1 LRGLSA
7 EAGINIALF
16 GRTKMAFVDA
26 FSHLVV
32 QVTDLDRSE
41 KFYQEVLGLD
51 VVGRDLVRE
60 EGPNSLLKTNT
71 GQMVLLIQVPDVE
84 PFRPNSNSI
93 HHAWLLTVEQY
104 RRAQERMKAFGYSI
118 EDSREEFRAMGERSM
133 DIYDPDG
140 HRYQVQAHGPEATQ
154 IIRPSSGK
162 IDCGRIAD
170 FEIGSVTSF
179 SKAMF
184 FLVRLN
190 EGFLA
195 LSSWCTHRNGQLKW
209 EKEHWRF
216 YCPFHSAT
224 YDRRGEFTG
233 HLENVGP
240 LRLHPVTITNDGNVI
255 VDTSE
260 VLVRKTH
267 ESSHIVPAACG
278 AAFCGANVEH
288 I

>member
-1 LRGLSA
+1 M
-7 EAGINIALF
+7 AL
-16 GRTKMAFVDA
+16 VDG

-51 VVGRDLVRE
+51 LVGRDLVNE
-60 EGPNSLLKTNT
+60 KAPNALLKTNT
-71 GQMVLLIQVPDVE
+71 GQMVLLIQVLAVE

-104 RRAQERMKAFGYSI
+104 RRAQQRMKAFGYSI

-140 HRYQVQAHGPEATQ
+140 HRYQIQAHGPEATK
-154 IIRPSSGK
+154 IIRPSAGK
-162 IDCGRIAD
+162 VTCGMMD
-170 FEIGSVTSF
+170 SFEVGSVTPF
-179 SKAMF
+179 SQEMF
-184 FLVRLN
+184 FLVRLK

-195 LSSWCTHRNGQLKW
+195 LSSWCTHRNGRLKW
-209 EKEHWRF
+209 EQEHWRF

-224 YDRRGEFTG
+224 YNRRGEFTG

-240 LRLHPVTITNDGNVI
+240 LRLHPVTIADEGSVI

-260 VLVRKTH
+260 ILVRKDH
-267 ESSHIVPAACG
+267 SPDQVVKAVCG
-278 AAFCGANVEH
+278 AGFCAANVERV
-288 I
+288 

>member
-1 LRGLSA
+1 M
-7 EAGINIALF
+7 AL
-16 GRTKMAFVDA
+16 VDG

-41 KFYQEVLGLD
+41 EFYREVLALD
-51 VVGRDLVRE
+51 PVGRNLVNE
-60 EGPNSLLKTNT
+60 DGPNALLKTNT
-71 GQMVLLIQVPDVE
+71 GQMVLLVKVPEVR

-104 RRAQERMKAFGYSI
+104 RRAQERLKAFGYNI

-140 HRYQVQAHGPEATQ
+140 HRYQIQAHGPEATQ
-154 IIRPSSGK
+154 IIRPSAGK
-162 IDCGRIAD
+162 VNCGKMDD
-170 FEIGSVTSF
+170 FEVGSVTSF
-179 SKAMF
+179 SKEMF
-184 FLVRLN
+184 FLVRSR

-195 LSSWCTHRNGQLKW
+195 LSSWCTHRNGRLRW

-224 YDRRGEFTG
+224 YNRRGEFTG

-240 LRLHPVTITNDGNVI
+240 LRLHPVVIAEDGSVI

-260 VLVRKTH
+260 ILVRKEH
-267 ESSHIVPAACG
+267 SPEHIVPGACG
-278 AAFCGANVEH
+278 ASFCATDVERV
-288 I
+288 

>member
-1 LRGLSA
+1 M
-7 EAGINIALF
+7 AL
-16 GRTKMAFVDA
+16 VDG

-51 VVGRDLVRE
+51 VVGRDLVKE
-60 EGPNSLLKTNT
+60 EGPTSLLKTNT
-71 GQMVLLIQVPDVE
+71 GQMVLLVQVPEVE

-104 RRAQERMKAFGYSI
+104 KRAQERMKTFGYNI

-154 IIRPSSGK
+154 IIRPSAGK
-162 IDCGRIAD
+162 INCGNIAD
-170 FEIGSVTSF
+170 YEIGSVTPF
-179 SKAMF
+179 SKGMF
-184 FLVRLN
+184 FLVRLHD
-190 EGFLA
+190 GFLA
-195 LSSWCTHRNGQLKW
+195 LSSWCTHRNGQIKW

-240 LRLHPVTITNDGNVI
+240 LRLHPVTIAADGSVI

-260 VLVRKTH
+260 IFARKAFDPKQP
-267 ESSHIVPAACG
+267 VPADCG
-278 AAFCGANVEH
+278 ARFCADGMERV
-288 I
+288 

>member
-1 LRGLSA
+1 M
-7 EAGINIALF
+7 AL
-16 GRTKMAFVDA
+16 VDG

-32 QVTDLDRSE
+32 QVTDLERSE

-51 VVGRDLVRE
+51 LVGRDLVNE
-60 EGPNSLLKTNT
+60 EKPNSLLQMNT
-71 GQMVLLIQVPDVE
+71 GQMVVLVQVAKVE
-84 PFRPNSNSI
+84 PFRPNTNSI

-104 RRAQERMKAFGYSI
+104 GRAQERMKAFGYSI

-154 IIRPSSGK
+154 IIRPSAGK
-162 IDCGRIAD
+162 VDCGKMED
-170 FEIGSVTSF
+170 FEMGSVTSV
-179 SKAMF
+179 SKGMF
-184 FLVRLN
+184 YLLRLE
-190 EGFLA
+190 EGFMA
-195 LSSWCTHRNGQLKW
+195 VSSWCTHRNGQIKW

-224 YDRRGEFTG
+224 YNRCGEFTG

-240 LRLHPVTITNDGNVI
+240 LRLHPVTIAYDGSVI

-260 VLVRKTH
+260 ILVRR
-267 ESSHIVPAACG
+267 SHNPDHVVPPVCG
-278 AAFCGANVEH
+278 ARFSASDVQR

>member
-1 LRGLSA
+1 M
-7 EAGINIALF
+7 AL
-16 GRTKMAFVDA
+16 VDG

-41 KFYQEVLGLD
+41 KFYQEVLALD
-51 VVGRDLVRE
+51 VVGRDLVNE
-60 EGPNSLLKTNT
+60 VGPNSLLKTNT
-71 GQMVLLIQVPDVE
+71 GQMVLLVQVPTVE

-104 RRAQERMKAFGYSI
+104 KRAQERMKAFGYSI

-133 DIYDPDG
+133 DIFDPDG

-154 IIRPSSGK
+154 LIRPSAGK
-162 IDCGRIAD
+162 VHCGTIEE
-170 FEIGSVTSF
+170 FEVGSVTSF
-179 SKAMF
+179 PKGMF

-190 EGFLA
+190 DGFMA
-195 LSSWCTHRNGQLKW
+195 VSSWCTHRNGQLKW
-209 EKEHWRF
+209 ESEHWRF

-224 YDRRGEFTG
+224 YNRKGEFTG

-240 LRLHPVTITNDGNVI
+240 LRLHPVTIAEDGSVI

-260 VLVRKTH
+260 ILVRKNYH
-267 ESSHIVPAACG
+267 PDQVVPAVCG
-278 AAFCGANVEH
+278 AQFCAASVQSV
-288 I
+288 

>member
-1 LRGLSA
+1 M
-7 EAGINIALF
+7 AL
-16 GRTKMAFVDA
+16 VDG

-32 QVTDLDRSE
+32 EVTDLDRSE
-41 KFYQEVLGLD
+41 KFYREVLALD
-51 VVGRDLVRE
+51 LVGRNLVNE
-60 EGPNSLLKTNT
+60 NGPNSLLKTNT
-71 GQMVLLIQVPDVE
+71 GQMVLLIQVAEVV

-104 RRAQERMKAFGYSI
+104 RRAQERLKTFGYNI

-133 DIYDPDG
+133 DIFDPDG
-140 HRYQVQAHGPEATQ
+140 HRYQIQAHGPEATT
-154 IIRPSSGK
+154 IIRPSAGKVTCGK
-162 IDCGRIAD
+162 IDD

-179 SKAMF
+179 AKEMF
-184 FLVRLN
+184 FLVRLE

-195 LSSWCTHRNGQLKW
+195 LSSWCTHRNGRLKW

-224 YDRRGEFTG
+224 YNRRGEFTG

-240 LRLHPVTITNDGNVI
+240 LRLHPVSVAADGSVV

-260 VLVRKTH
+260 IFVRH
-267 ESSHIVPAACG
+267 EHRVDHAVAAACG
-278 AAFCGANVEH
+278 ARFCATDVERV
-288 I
+288 

>member
-1 LRGLSA
+1 
-7 EAGINIALF
+7 
-16 GRTKMAFVDA
+16 MAHVDG

-32 QVTDLDRSE
+32 QVTNLDRSE

-51 VVGRDLVRE
+51 VVGRNLVNE
-60 EGPNSLLKTNT
+60 EGPNALLKTNT
-71 GQMVLLIQVPDVE
+71 GQMVLLVEVPEVE

-104 RRAQERMKAFGYSI
+104 KRAQERMKAFGYSI

-133 DIYDPDG
+133 DIFDPDG
-140 HRYQVQAHGPEATQ
+140 HRYQVQAHGPEATK
-154 IIRPSSGK
+154 IIRPSAGKVNCGK
-162 IDCGRIAD
+162 IDD
-170 FEIGSVTSF
+170 FETGSVTPF
-179 SKAMF
+179 SKEMF
-184 FLVRLN
+184 FLVRLQ

-195 LSSWCTHRNGQLKW
+195 LSSWCTHRNGKIKW

-224 YDRRGEFTG
+224 YNRRGEFTG

-240 LRLHPVTITNDGNVI
+240 LRLHPVTIAEDKSVI

-260 VLVRKTH
+260 ILVRKDH
-267 ESSHIVPAACG
+267 SPDHVVPAACG
-278 AAFCGANVEH
+278 ARFCAANVERV
-288 I
+288 